1 MAPWLRLT
9 PFVME
14 DRTMLQDRGALLTG
28 LGIGVGLMY
37 FLDPERGRRRR
48 ALIRDRVAHS
58 ASVSGDAMSATGR
71 DVVHR
76 ATGVAA
82 RLRGTFGRGP
92 VDDGVLVE
100 RVRAQLGRMISHPR
114 AVDVDAADGVVT
126 LRGPILQ
133 HEMRRLLNAVE
144 RVGGVREVVSQL
156 EEHKEAG
163 NIPALQ
169 GGSTPPG
176 PQPDVWQREW
186 SPTTRLLVGT
196 AGTALTGYGASRRDA
211 PGALLAA
218 TGLGLLAR
226 AATNLDTRR
235 LTGVGARRRA
245 VDIQKTITIDAP
257 VEDVFEF
264 WTAYENFPRF
274 MSRVLEVRPSTRE
287 RQSHWI
293 VAGPAGVPVEFDAE
307 VSALV
312 PNQAFGWRTIEGAPV
327 AHAGL
332 VHFEPAGDKRTR
344 VHIRMSYNPPG
355 GWIGH
360 GVAAAF
366 GVDPKTSLDADL
378 VRLKTLLE
386 TGRAA
391 RDAAQPGVR

>member
-1 MAPWLRLT
+1 L
-9 PFVME
+9 E
-14 DRTMLQDRGALLTG
+14 GITMLQDRGAVLTG
-28 LGIGVGLMY
+28 FGLGVGLMY

-48 ALIRDRVAHS
+48 ARVRDQVAH
-58 ASVSGDAMSATGR
+58 ATRITGDAAGATGR
-71 DVVHR
+71 DVSHR
-76 ATGVAA
+76 ASGVVS
-82 RLRGTFGRGP
+82 RLRSAVGRKP
-92 VDDGVLVE
+92 VDDRVLVD
-100 RVRAQLGRMISHPR
+100 RVRAQLGRVISHPH

-133 HEMRRLLNAVE
+133 HEVRRLLNAVE
-144 RVGGVREVVSQL
+144 RVGGVREVVNQL
-156 EEHKEAG
+156 EEHEEAG
-163 NIPALQ
+163 NIPALR
-169 GGSTPPG
+169 GGSTPPEL
-176 PQPDVWQREW
+176 QPDIWQREW

-196 AGTALTGYGASRRDA
+196 MGTALTGYGASRRDA

-226 AATNLDTRR
+226 AATNLETRR
-235 LTGVGARRRA
+235 LTGLGARRRA

-257 VEDVFEF
+257 VQDVFEF
-264 WTAYENFPRF
+264 WRAYENFPRF

-287 RQSHWI
+287 RQSHWT

-332 VHFEPAGDKRTR
+332 VHFEPAGDGRTR

-391 RDAAQPGVR
+391 RNAAQPGVR